1 MYILAIHCNGL
12 ILLIFNKA
20 IKEPKIDP
28 ITPTNEIKI
37 VFLIPLM
44 KKLPYLEI
52 NFHHLAYLRLLLC
65 MRSIKFF
72 LLHYQSFDLAYLK
85 VQESS

>member
-28 ITPTNEIKI
+28 NTTPTNEIKI

-44 KKLPYLEI
+44 KKLPYLKI
-52 NFHHLAYLRLLLC
+52 KFPSSCISSAAFVMY
-65 MRSIKFF
+65 RSIKFF
-72 LLHYQSFDLAYLK
+72 SFTLSI
-85 VQESS
+85 V